1 MVWIIRPEQMK
12 ALRRVRW
19 IPFAEEMLVHLTKH
33 FPIDCQLL
41 GSRQIR
47 RVIRHGIER
56 ADAHGFTAK
65 GEICRYVDLSLA
77 LGSHFDRDPQLP
89 WVAPLLRISEAGNPK
104 AAMGGLRGRAME
116 YLEQVSGRRGERYIR
131 ALLRAHHGVQ
141 SLSRKGPSRRTRSST
156 CGTARV
162 SGSARP
168 HRHRCPRVG
177 VRASAAPARV
187 VVLTLGRVDAVA
199 RGVASAE
206 ALMLHLTLMFLLG
219 SHYAEDPQF
228 PWAAEILEAPFLT
241 GSGDRARSLLERAR
255 AHLDRALALLRE
267 KTV

>member
-131 ALLRAHHGVQ
+131 ALLRARG
-141 SLSRKGPSRRTRSST
+141 
-156 CGTARV
+156 
-162 SGSARP
+162 
-168 HRHRCPRVG
+168 
-177 VRASAAPARV
+177 
-187 VVLTLGRVDAVA
+187 LTF
-199 RGVASAE
+199 E
-206 ALMLHLTLMFLLG
+206 
-219 SHYAEDPQF
+219 
-228 PWAAEILEAPFLT
+228 
-241 GSGDRARSLLERAR
+241 
-255 AHLDRALALLRE
+255 
-267 KTV
+267 